1 MAEKPLATKLLLK
14 PGQRVAVV
22 NAPEGY
28 VEGMGPLPGGVQ
40 ISESLQGT
48 YDVVQIFLRDKAAV
62 DRHAPAA
69 IAATNPGGVL
79 WLSYPKKTGAIK
91 TDITRDHGWETVYAA
106 GWRPVTQI
114 ALDET
119 WSALRFRPTED
130 VKGSRPWPAA
140 AHTPS

>member
-1 MAEKPLATKLLLK
+1 MAEKSLATKLLLK

-28 VEGMGPLPGGVQ
+28 VKGLGPLPDGVHV
-40 ISESLQGT
+40 SEAPEGS
-48 YDVVQIFLRDKAAV
+48 YDLVQLFVQSKADA
-62 DRHAPAA
+62 DRYAQAA
-69 IAATNPGGVL
+69 IAATKPGGIL
-79 WLSYPKKTGAIK
+79 WVSYPKKSGAIK
-91 TDITRDHGWETVYAA
+91 TDISRDNGWEAFFAT

-130 VKGSRPWPAA
+130 VKGSRPWPPA
-140 AHTPS
+140 AHTP

>member
-1 MAEKPLATKLLLK
+1 MSEKMLATKLLLK

-28 VEGMGPLPGGVQ
+28 VASLDTQPDGVQ
-40 ISESLQGT
+40 ISETLEGE

-62 DRHAPAA
+62 ERDAPGAM
-69 IAATNPGGVL
+69 AATKPGGVL
-79 WLSYPKKTGAIK
+79 WFSYPKKTGAIK
-91 TDITRDHGWETVYAA
+91 TDITRDHGWETAYAA

-130 VKGSRPWPAA
+130 VKGSRPWP
-140 AHTPS
+140 PSGGKA